1 MQRAFFLPPTMAKD
15 AYYFLTP
22 LAALV
27 FLCFW
32 AGFLWVAIAL
42 FVLCLFVVYF
52 FRDPERSIPE
62 DPRAIVSP
70 ADGKVVRLLQKGE
83 DTILSIFL
91 SLLDVHINRAPLE
104 GTIIKQDYRPGKFLL
119 AYDDR
124 ASVENEHMT
133 ITIAGKQKLTFSLIA
148 GMLARRIRV
157 WSQEGAHVQ
166 KGDKIGLIR
175 FGSRVDITLPPE
187 CEVVVHKGDRVYGG
201 SSIIAYWK
209 ESS

>member
-1 MQRAFFLPPTMAKD
+1 MAKD
-15 AYYFLTP
+15 AFYFLTP
-22 LAALV
+22 LGALV

-32 AGFLWVAIAL
+32 AGFFWVAIAL
-42 FVLCLFVVYF
+42 LVLSGFVAFF

-70 ADGKVVRLLQKGE
+70 ADGKVVRLVQVGE

-91 SLLDVHINRAPLE
+91 SLLNVHINRAPLE
-104 GTIIKQDYRPGKFLL
+104 GTIIKQDYRPGKFLV

-124 ASVENEHMT
+124 ASVENEHLT
-133 ITIAGKQKLTFSLIA
+133 ITIAGQQELTFSLIA

-157 WSQEGAHVQ
+157 WTKEGAHVH

-175 FGSRVDITLPPE
+175 FGSRVDVVLPPE
-187 CEVVVHKGDRVYGG
+187 CEVVVRRGDRVYGG

-209 ESS
+209 KSS